1 MKKKKNIFNPVT
13 LLQFDLK
20 YYMCI
25 LICKSYSYCLAW
37 NKDVNYRKT
46 KLKPGVKKSK
56 ENKKNSYT
64 LLKLRRK
71 LRIFWKGE
79 ISKRIA
85 YFKKEGD
92 INEKRYEEIFLR
104 SYGAH

>member
-1 MKKKKNIFNPVT
+1 MFWKKFAFGHRCAGAWPSGGIKIKENKILLYLINVIWERHEKKKNIFNPVT

-46 KLKPGVKKSK
+46 KLKPGVKKS
-56 ENKKNSYT
+56 N
-64 LLKLRRK
+64 RK
-71 LRIFWKGE
+71 
-79 ISKRIA
+79 
-85 YFKKEGD
+85 
-92 INEKRYEEIFLR
+92 
-104 SYGAH
+104 